1 MKMHK
6 RMGGLR
12 NVRVY
17 DRSVCGGMWE
27 ALNGLRRA
35 YITDDGTK
43 VTCKTC
49 RKIMR
54 KKKK

>member
-12 NVRVY
+12 NVRVF
-17 DRSVCGGMWE
+17 DRSVCGVRWT
-27 ALNGLRRA
+27 LFNHPDRA
-35 YITDDGTK
+35 YITVDETK

-49 RKIMR
+49 RKIMG
-54 KKKK
+54 KLK

>member
-27 ALNGLRRA
+27 ALNGLRRT
-35 YITDDGTK
+35 YITDDETK

-49 RKIMR
+49 LHIMR
-54 KKKK
+54 KKK

>member
-6 RMGGLR
+6 RIGGLR
-12 NVRVY
+12 DVRIF
-17 DRSVCGGMWE
+17 DSSVCGVRW
-27 ALNGLRRA
+27 ATFNHPDRA
-35 YITDDGTK
+35 YITDDETK

-49 RKIMR
+49 IRIMG